1 MNKKGF
7 TLIELL
13 AVILIL
19 AIIAAILSPIV
30 SKIIESA
37 REQSARRSAERYVG
51 AAQEFYVESQ
61 MDISKADALGTNL
74 IDKLELQNEDGV
86 GYITAYPDGTTEM
99 AIVISNI
106 CFTKTTTQDPKDI
119 ESSTD
124 ISNCKVNS
132 TNVRISSI
140 DSKDNSIDINVD
152 NSNDTS
158 VTMTSCKFG
167 TSRTDISTDGTISG
181 NKCTLSP
188 TVSGT
193 RYYYEI
199 TFSDGSKRNGS
210 VQGGSGSTTF
220 NQGGS
225 GYAGGGDHG
234 GGAGGSGSYGSVA
247 GPIFEGENGQV
258 YYTGTYLSSVQT
270 KYFNVTTGQKCRG
283 SEWQN
288 NSSATSGCLRFY
300 AYLEDSLSYTMIL
313 DRNFSNINQYGNNVG
328 FAWATSGYNGAG
340 PVTAYA
346 KLKEYTNSW
355 QGTVTPKNY
364 VYVLGANP
372 YFIEYEDDGAKAR
385 FITTDEI
392 AHITGNSSF
401 NPRTTGADGWFY
413 LDGGTS
419 ASTGQTWQ
427 TQIATSTEKSAYYW
441 LFDYSH
447 SCANYGCN
455 NNLGGNNPAGISG
468 YWTSDA
474 ISGTSNYAWI
484 VGANGALDYCVGGM
498 NGTTYYNNSSAS
510 YGGQIESAA
519 GISYLGIRPVITVLK
534 STLN

>member
-1 MNKKGF
+1 MKKKGF

-51 AAQEFYVESQ
+51 AAQEYYVESQ
-61 MDISKADALGTNL
+61 MDISKADSLGTNL

-132 TNVRISSI
+132 TNVRIASI

-199 TFSDGSKRNGS
+199 IFSDGSKRNGS

-225 GYAGGGDHG
+225 GYVGGGDHG
-234 GGAGGSGSYGSVA
+234 GGAGNGGSSSGGVA

-258 YYTGTYLSSVQT
+258 YYQGTYRANV
-270 KYFNVTTGQKCRG
+270 KWIYFDVTTGQKC
-283 SEWQN
+283 SLSAWQAN
-288 NSSATSGCLRFY
+288 GGNGTNGMSSGCLRFWGY
-300 AYLEDSLSYTMIL
+300 MEDNLSYTAIL
-313 DRNFSNINQYGNNVG
+313 DRNIDNSGY
-328 FAWATSGYNGAG
+328 AWASSGSNAVG
-340 PVTAYA
+340 PVTAAA
-346 KLKEYTNSW
+346 KLKELTSSW
-355 QGTVTPKNY
+355 QGTVMPKNY
-364 VYVLGANP
+364 VFVKGSNP
-372 YFIEYEDDGAKAR
+372 YEIAYETDGYHAR

-392 AHITGNSSF
+392 NHITGNNSFSANTSSY
-401 NPRTTGADGWFY
+401 TDWYY

-427 TQIATSTEKSAYYW
+427 TQIATSSQESAYKW
-441 LFDYSH
+441 LFNYTNG
-447 SCANYGCN
+447 CTRYGCDAT
-455 NNLGGNNPAGISG
+455 GSKYG

-474 ISGTSNYAWI
+474 VRDANNYAWS
-484 VGANGALDYCVGGM
+484 VGGNGALVPNIYGM
-498 NGTTYYNNSSAS
+498 NGSTYYTGSNNWDNCG
-510 YGGQIESAA
+510 YGGCVTGQSDP
-519 GISYLGIRPVITVLK
+519 YVGIRPVVTILK
-534 STLN
+534 SLID